1 MLHLK
6 IYFLNS
12 LKKNKKTIL
21 NITHKLDNKGKRN
34 MEAFLTA
41 TILSGVVYDIV
52 KTSSKLTLDNFKTKV
67 KGWLIDDTTAQK
79 VVDEINQI
87 DNIDELNETG
97 IARRIEQNQDL
108 MSLLKAIKI
117 DQSLTQVTQ
126 IHSGSGDNVAG
137 DKHVTY
143 KSDK

>member
-1 MLHLK
+1 
-6 IYFLNS
+6 
-12 LKKNKKTIL
+12 
-21 NITHKLDNKGKRN
+21 

-52 KTSSKLTLDNFKTKV
+52 KTSTKLTLDNFKTKV

-126 IHSGSGDNVAG
+126 LHSGSGDNVAG

>member
-1 MLHLK
+1 
-6 IYFLNS
+6 
-12 LKKNKKTIL
+12 
-21 NITHKLDNKGKRN
+21 

-52 KTSSKLTLDNFKTKV
+52 KTSTKLTLDNFKTKV

-79 VVDEINQI
+79 LVDEINQI
-87 DNIDELNETG
+87 DHIDDLNQTA
-97 IARRIEQNQDL
+97 IARNIEQNQDL
-108 MSLLKAIKI
+108 MSLLKTIKI
-117 DQSLTQVTQ
+117 DQSLTQVSQ

-143 KSDK
+143 KANH